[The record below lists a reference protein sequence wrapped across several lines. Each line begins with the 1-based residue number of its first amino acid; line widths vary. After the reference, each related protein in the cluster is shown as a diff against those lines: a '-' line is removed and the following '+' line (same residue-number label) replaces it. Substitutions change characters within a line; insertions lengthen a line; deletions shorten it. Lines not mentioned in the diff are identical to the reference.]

1 MTTWNDVKLKRNLFA
16 SPFSR
21 STIWWSC
28 QPTGP
33 TWRVPPPRTITRTS
47 RPRTTRIWRL
57 RRGPRRARTPPTHK
71 DKLPLCNHPSPPHVS
86 RHPFRHQAT
95 PPPTPRPPAVKTP
108 TLVMFD
114 SPTASP
120 FSILFLSTKSCGEE
134 NRGWGEAAGPNGG
147 RCFRTWEIGP
157 RRSSS
162 GTTQRF
168 GSVSSYV
175 LLGGDPWNV
184 ARLWWLRALSQYS
197 LSTPLHTHTQIKNIQ
212 IVHCLPQPQWP
223 NFPVFWCFICI
234 YIWTWIYCANVYKC
248 FFKYA
253 RNSFDLSS
261 SLYFLSWIPPLNFVL
276 HLELSVVDAQFI
288 VALQQSWENE
298 NSSCPISLNMTQIMW
313 YLIEFCAFT
322 WF

>member
-1 MTTWNDVKLKRNLFA
+1 MSGVSQWQRRMMWNGKGTYSRLLASDPLSDDPVSQLGLPEECRLHARLPGHQDQGRPGFGGWGAVQGGPELLLLIRTNCPSATTHHLHTSAAIPSDTK
-16 SPFSR
+16 
-21 STIWWSC
+21 
-28 QPTGP
+28 Q
-33 TWRVPPPRTITRTS
+33 PPP
-47 RPRTTRIWRL
+47 
-57 RRGPRRARTPPTHK
+57 
-71 DKLPLCNHPSPPHVS
+71 
-86 RHPFRHQAT
+86 
-95 PPPTPRPPAVKTP
+95 PRPPAVKTP

-197 LSTPLHTHTQIKNIQ
+197 LSTPLHTHTKIKNIL

-261 SLYFLSWIPPLNFVL
+261 SLYFLSWIPPLTLFSIWNFL
-276 HLELSVVDAQFI
+276 LLM
-288 VALQQSWENE
+288 
-298 NSSCPISLNMTQIMW
+298 LN
-313 YLIEFCAFT
+313 L
-322 WF
+322 